1 MTTMPLSDITHE
13 AQDAAAVVTPDAD
26 TRLAQLVAQ
35 YDLAKAEA
43 AKADEAL
50 KAITDGIKAELINAA
65 PGRED
70 IRLESPEL
78 VKPLRLFAVSS
89 WRIDARKLKA
99 EAPEVYVR
107 YAKQST
113 AWQLRAVS

>member
-1 MTTMPLSDITHE
+1 MTTMPIEAE
-13 AQDAAAVVTPDAD
+13 AQSSAAVVTPDAD

-35 YDLAKAEA
+35 YDMAKAEA
-43 AKADEAL
+43 AKAEESL
-50 KAITDGIKAELINAA
+50 KAITDAIKVELINAA
-65 PGRED
+65 PGSED

-78 VKPLRLFAVSS
+78 AKPLRLFAVSS
-89 WRIDARKLKA
+89 WRVDTKKLKA

>member
-1 MTTMPLSDITHE
+1 MTTMPIEAE
-13 AQDAAAVVTPDAD
+13 AQSPAAVVTPDAD

-50 KAITDGIKAELINAA
+50 KAITDAIKLELINAA
-65 PGRED
+65 PGHDD

-78 VKPLRLFAVSS
+78 VKPLRLFAVTS
-89 WRIDARKLKA
+89 WRVDAKKLKA
-99 EAPEVYVR
+99 EAPETYVR